1 MPRSFSSSM
10 SSSICSCI
18 SRAETAPQT
27 WRIRSESVVLPW
39 SMWATIAKLR
49 MKRGSV
55 IGEPEILV
63 DGPALRRAA
72 ERPARPGLGGRGRPS
87 PLAAEAQVP
96 GPRDHRRVVGRER
109 AVREEDADSARL
121 APGCERRPQLRV
133 RGDAARDGE
142 ERQALAS
149 PDGFQPVDESR
160 NDRALEGGEEI
171 RELAADGVGV
181 ERRAVHAE
189 AFELAE
195 RRGLQ
200 AREGEVERAVAQLSD
215 RKGEAVPVSAGGDA

>member
-1 MPRSFSSSM
+1 M

-63 DGPALRRAA
+63 EGPALRRAA
-72 ERPARPGLGGRGRPS
+72 ERPARPGLGGRGRPPS
-87 PLAAEAQVP
+87 LAAEAEEA
-96 GPRDHRRVVGRER
+96 GPRDHRRVVCRER
-109 AVREEDADSARL
+109 PVGKEDADPARRP
-121 APGCERRPQLRV
+121 PGGERRSQLRV
-133 RGDAARDGE
+133 CGDPARHGE
-142 ERQALAS
+142 ERHPLAA
-149 PDGFQPVDESR
+149 PDRLETVDESR
-160 NDRALEGGEEI
+160 DDRALERGEEI
-171 RELAADGVGV
+171 HEVAADRLGV

-189 AFELAE
+189 ALELAQH
-195 RRGLQ
+195 RGLQ
-200 AREGEVERAVAQLSD
+200 PRE
-215 RKGEAVPVSAGGDA
+215 